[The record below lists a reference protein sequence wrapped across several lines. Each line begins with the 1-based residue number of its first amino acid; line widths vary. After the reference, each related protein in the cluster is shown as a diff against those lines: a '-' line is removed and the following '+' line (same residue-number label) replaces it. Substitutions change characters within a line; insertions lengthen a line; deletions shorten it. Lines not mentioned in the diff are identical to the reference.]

1 MNTKDLYRKI
11 RRGAGAAALLLAT
24 LLTGACNDDDTST
37 GSPYFRLENV
47 VVSSKMVTS
56 SSELGFDVEAMVGD
70 PILELI
76 RYDIRSN
83 CDWTVEANSTDAD
96 WLLIWPDHGSGDGKV
111 RFCVTDNDNPD
122 PRATTV
128 VFRYADGR
136 QTEAT
141 LAVKQAANV
150 PHITIS
156 VNNSLTNEIVAGRY
170 AQSYDISVNA
180 NVDFFYSLEKND
192 WATLTETGNGQFK
205 LDVAAYPEQ
214 PTELERSCAIT
225 FKGVGEYESTTSRI
239 DILQTITPKIEVT
252 SEDLDTSDNS
262 LPPFAAQ
269 GAKPISVTLKSNW
282 DWSIVEEADAWYSV
296 SPAAGEADQEYTLTI
311 TPTDNTGDMR
321 YGLVTIRTVEV
332 LGQSGI
338 FEITISQETGSG
350 SSAPMTGLDKP
361 VEWFFNGA
369 SGTDYTTPTKQFVEE
384 NSLRAVSG
392 VGYLSFTHTYVDGQG
407 NPDPDCE
414 RFIGGTGQ
422 PYVTGVWPGD
432 YWLFRVPVKNF
443 KAGTNVRFSG
453 VSRISGTGQKY
464 WRLEYLDGTTWKAA
478 SELKTTTFNSEEV
491 SYTHILPTSTP
502 NLEVSATVSFKRAI
516 PDGEVQFR
524 FICAANCTG
533 GNLALENPNG
543 GTCRWAS
550 SVDTG
555 YKDSPR
561 IEVVE

>member
-70 PILELI
+70 PTLELI

-225 FKGVGEYESTTSRI
+225 FKGVGEYESTTSCI